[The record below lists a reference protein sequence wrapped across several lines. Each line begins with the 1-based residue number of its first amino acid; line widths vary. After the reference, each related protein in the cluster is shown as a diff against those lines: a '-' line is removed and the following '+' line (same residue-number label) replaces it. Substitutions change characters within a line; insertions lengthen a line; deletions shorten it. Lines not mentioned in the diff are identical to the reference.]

1 MGTDLVPTGISFLTP
16 WAALFAL
23 TAVVPLGALWLLERR
38 AAEVHEALGGPSP
51 GGRAFLPY
59 ALAIGLLVGFLAV
72 AVAQPV
78 LVVKRTRT
86 ERTDA
91 AAFVVIDTTRSMLAA
106 SGPAAVNR
114 FERARRIAEDVRDR
128 LADIPVGLATLTDRT
143 LPNVFPTTDATSYR
157 ASLERAIGVERP
169 PPGGYERVGTAF
181 EALETVRKASFFD
194 ASATK
199 RVLIVLSDGE
209 TRPPALR
216 RLASSLA
223 GPPRITP
230 LFVQVWKPTEH
241 VYLDGVADPGYLAD
255 PHSTAAL
262 QRIAAATR
270 GAVFAEHD
278 VDGVVAKARAVL
290 GNGETAARTIG
301 SRRIALTPWLLVGA
315 VLPLGFLLWRRNA

>member
-1 MGTDLVPTGISFLTP
+1 VGISFLTP

-23 TAVVPLGALWLLERR
+23 AAVVPLGALWLLERR
-38 AAEVHEALGGPSP
+38 AAEIHDALGGASP
-51 GGRAFLPY
+51 GRRSFVPY
-59 ALAIGLLVGFLAV
+59 AIAIGLLVALLAL

-78 LVVKRTRT
+78 TVVDRTRA

-91 AAFVVIDTTRSMLAA
+91 AVFVIIDTTRSMLAA
-106 SGPAAVNR
+106 RGPTAVNR
-114 FERARRIAEDVRDR
+114 FERARRIAGDVRER
-128 LADIPVGLATLTDRT
+128 LADIPVGLATITDRT

-181 EALETVRKASFFD
+181 EALATVKNANFFD

-199 RVLIVLSDGE
+199 RLLIVLSDGE
-209 TRPPALR
+209 SRPTALR

-230 LFVQVWKPTEH
+230 LFVQVWKPTER
-241 VYLDGVADPGYLAD
+241 VYLDGVPDPGYVADPG
-255 PHSTAAL
+255 STAAL
-262 QRIAAATR
+262 QRIAAATH
-270 GAVFAEHD
+270 GAVYAEDD

-290 GNGETAARTIG
+290 GNGNTAARTIG
-301 SRRIALTPWLLVGA
+301 SRRIALAPWILVTA
-315 VLPLGFLLWRRNA
+315 LLPLGFLLWRRNV